1 MDLEVQESKNKEVI
15 HNNNETI
22 KIKKIQKN
30 YSDIYKMVYWDIED
44 YEGRYFKAVDI
55 NDWHIFDTEIQ
66 KLANAAMKEKDRN
79 AKRIIW
85 SEYFDLKNEY
95 QKVSYTYACTVHK
108 SQGSSVNEIFINLR
122 ELLRMRNTI
131 NDMDFLKLLYV
142 AVTRTKFNAIF
153 LI

>member
-1 MDLEVQESKNKEVI
+1 
-15 HNNNETI
+15 
-22 KIKKIQKN
+22 
-30 YSDIYKMVYWDIED
+30 MVYWDIED

-131 NDMDFLKLLYV
+131 NDIDFLKLLYV